1 MATLARRLDDFCGF
15 NRTGLC
21 VEITTPGPGSA
32 CRARV
37 SLQAVRWIDGYHS
50 RQQHLTGDF
59 ECNVVAST
67 IGNQTTDSQ
76 AFFFYSGLAYY
87 TGLTWGC
94 QVALY
99 K

>member
-1 MATLARRLDDFCGF
+1 
-15 NRTGLC
+15 
-21 VEITTPGPGSA
+21 
-32 CRARV
+32 
-37 SLQAVRWIDGYHS
+37 LQAVRWIDGYHS

-87 TGLTWGC
+87 DWAYVGMSGRPL
-94 QVALY
+94 
-99 K
+99 